1 MSGWRKKLDSNKKKR
16 RKQGNKYLIK
26 KRKSTI
32 QRISNHKSIKNL
44 LLYLSWLK
52 MEIKNHF
59 ALFPFHGWCT
69 HNLCVYIYIE
79 KKNMKIFPCDGN
91 VMRLS
96 DFFFALYG
104 IFICIRIASRKFLK
118 KLFLNFH
125 ALFYNPW
132 LYFTLAFLFF
142 FF

>member
-1 MSGWRKKLDSNKKKR
+1 MCVCVSGWRKKLDSNKKKR

-69 HNLCVYIYIE
+69 HNLCVYTYRKEKYENIPLWWKCDEIE
-79 KKNMKIFPCDGN
+79 WLLFCALWYFHMHKDRIKKI
-91 VMRLS
+91 
-96 DFFFALYG
+96 
-104 IFICIRIASRKFLK
+104 LK
-118 KLFLNFH
+118 KIVFKFSCSLL
-125 ALFYNPW
+125 
-132 LYFTLAFLFF
+132 
-142 FF
+142 